1 MKPRT
6 RLLLIFIALLMLT
19 FVADQWWRAR
29 LERSQDKN
37 ILAASRKYGVDAAL
51 VKAVVWRESRFDP
64 DAKGRK
70 GEIGLMQVMPGTG
83 QEWANATRVSNFS
96 NFVLAD
102 PSRNIDSGT
111 WYLARVLRRYTNTDN
126 AVPYALADYNAGRG
140 NVLKWNKGSA
150 ATNSAEFIQQIGF
163 RSTHEYV
170 RSIMK
175 RRERYAAWAAE
186 QRNR

>member
-1 MKPRT
+1 MKPR
-6 RLLLIFIALLMLT
+6 RQLLLIFTGLLLLT
-19 FVADQWWRAR
+19 FFIDQWRRAR

-37 ILAASRKYGVDAAL
+37 ILAASRKYGVDPAL

-83 QEWANATRVSNFS
+83 QEWATATRVSNFS

-102 PSRNIDSGT
+102 PVRNIDSGT
-111 WYLARVLRRYTNTDN
+111 WYLARVLRRYTNADDP
-126 AVPYALADYNAGRG
+126 VPYALADYNAGRG
-140 NVLKWNKGSA
+140 NVLKWNKGHA

-163 RSTHEYV
+163 RSTRDYV

-175 RRERYAAWAAE
+175 RRERYIAWAAE
-186 QRNR
+186 QKDR